1 MANILMA
8 RGGTPDFKATFCDG
22 QFAEFTPP
30 YDAPHLP
37 ATPPFD
43 SHADAAYG
51 QGYLNLHFPLVPNL
65 NGTRAHAWMQTALKK
80 VKDVNDVILLNWVPL
95 RAFVDA
101 LYLEVSKTDAIL
113 DGVYFKPVAY
123 RARWNFTTESWEYVP
138 IAEFSD
144 EITAAGITQLPLGT
158 PAAGDKLYAFCRL
171 GQNAVS
177 TTTAQVDGTNV
188 LTDASS
194 VSKLPSTFG
203 HNLVARD
210 AQGKP
215 IAGLDAAYGAALLG
229 IQITEGD
236 PAKIANMWQS
246 NIAVYLSAKLLAFE
260 GASQVA

>member
-1 MANILMA
+1 MANILIA
-8 RGGTPDFKATFCDG
+8 RGGTPDFKALFCDG

-51 QGYLNLHFPLVPNL
+51 QGYLNLHFPLIPNL

-80 VKDVNDVILLNWVPL
+80 VKDVNDVILTNWVPL
-95 RAFVDA
+95 RSFVDA

-123 RARWNFTTESWEYVP
+123 RARWNFTTEDWEYVP

-158 PAAGDKLYAFCRL
+158 PAGGDKLYAFCRM
-171 GQNAVS
+171 GQNAVD
-177 TTTAQVDGTNV
+177 TTSAQVDGTQV
-188 LTDASS
+188 LTAASS

-203 HNLVARD
+203 HNLVTRD

-215 IAGLDAAYGAALLG
+215 TAGLDAAYGAALLG
-229 IQITEGD
+229 IQITAGD
-236 PAKIANMWQS
+236 PARIANLWQS